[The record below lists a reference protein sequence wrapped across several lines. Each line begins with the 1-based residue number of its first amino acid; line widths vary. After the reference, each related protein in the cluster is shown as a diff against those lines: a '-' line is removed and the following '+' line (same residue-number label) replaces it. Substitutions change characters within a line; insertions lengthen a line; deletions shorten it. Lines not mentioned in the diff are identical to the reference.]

1 METQN
6 KRIFQILELL
16 NGEKKIWDGASIAA
30 RIGVSSR
37 TIRNDIKECNALCRN
52 EGAAIYSETGVGYRL
67 QVDDPERYQAFKN
80 RQVNENR
87 RDRLVNHIIPSNP
100 NDRISFII
108 AELLMNSLHQK
119 IITESEMAD
128 KLYISLS
135 TLKKYL
141 KDIKKSLKRFG
152 LEIMADRL
160 NGIRIQGDEAQI
172 RYCISEYIF
181 NSNDLL
187 DLAQNEF
194 YCDIFSTEEIEKV
207 KKILLQIILKYDI
220 HLTDIAFKNLLVHV
234 IITLKRADSKNT
246 TEYSKMEM
254 KTLEQSIYFSVA
266 QEIITII
273 SSQMNIDIENE
284 VYYLTQHFISSKK
297 LMENEKN
304 TQIKKE
310 YRDLIDSI
318 LIKIQIDI
326 GVDLSADTELI
337 SGLMIHLGAA
347 VSRLKFNMNIRN
359 EILVP
364 VKKNYP
370 LAFEMAVIASKVL
383 AKKENLRTNENEM
396 GFLAIHFGAALERRK
411 CNVPT
416 AKTAIIVCGTG
427 LSTAMLVKSR
437 LQRKFGK
444 QLRVVKISPLYE
456 ITEELVNSVDFVFTT
471 VPIQAISSAKIVF
484 VESILTE
491 QDLGRIEAV
500 ITDDTRKL
508 DMQQE
513 KFFRKDLF
521 FPRLKG
527 NSKIDVLEKLT
538 DVMVTKGYM
547 NQAGKKSVFDRENM
561 SSTELGNLVAIPHAL
576 ESHNDEAVISV
587 AILDKAILWDKEKVQ
602 VVFLLSIPKS
612 KSKIWEPV
620 FEKVDRY
627 FISDFGVNTL
637 IKNPKFEVLIEK
649 LEQ

>member
-1 METQN
+1 
-6 KRIFQILELL
+6 
-16 NGEKKIWDGASIAA
+16 
-30 RIGVSSR
+30 
-37 TIRNDIKECNALCRN
+37 
-52 EGAAIYSETGVGYRL
+52 
-67 QVDDPERYQAFKN
+67 
-80 RQVNENR
+80 
-87 RDRLVNHIIPSNP
+87 
-100 NDRISFII
+100 
-108 AELLMNSLHQK
+108 
-119 IITESEMAD
+119 
-128 KLYISLS
+128 
-135 TLKKYL
+135 
-141 KDIKKSLKRFG
+141 
-152 LEIMADRL
+152 
-160 NGIRIQGDEAQI
+160 
-172 RYCISEYIF
+172 
-181 NSNDLL
+181 
-187 DLAQNEF
+187 
-194 YCDIFSTEEIEKV
+194 
-207 KKILLQIILKYDI
+207 
-220 HLTDIAFKNLLVHV
+220 
-234 IITLKRADSKNT
+234 
-246 TEYSKMEM
+246 
-254 KTLEQSIYFSVA
+254 
-266 QEIITII
+266 
-273 SSQMNIDIENE
+273 
-284 VYYLTQHFISSKK
+284 
-297 LMENEKN
+297 
-304 TQIKKE
+304 
-310 YRDLIDSI
+310 LIDSI

-364 VKKNYP
+364 IKKNYP

-383 AKKENLRTNENEM
+383 EKKENLRTNENEM
-396 GFLAIHFGAALERRK
+396 GFLAIHFGAAMERRK

-427 LSTAMLVKSR
+427 LSTAMLVKSK

-444 QLRVVKISPLYE
+444 QLSVVKVSPLYE
-456 ITEELVNSVDFVFTT
+456 ITEELVDSVDFVFTT
-471 VPIQAISSAKIVF
+471 VPIQAISSAKIIF

-491 QDLGRIEAV
+491 QDLGKIESV
-500 ITDDTRKL
+500 ITDETQKL
-508 DMQQE
+508 DMQHE

-576 ESHNDEAVISV
+576 ENHSDEAVISV

-637 IKNPKFEVLIEK
+637 IKNPKFEVLIET